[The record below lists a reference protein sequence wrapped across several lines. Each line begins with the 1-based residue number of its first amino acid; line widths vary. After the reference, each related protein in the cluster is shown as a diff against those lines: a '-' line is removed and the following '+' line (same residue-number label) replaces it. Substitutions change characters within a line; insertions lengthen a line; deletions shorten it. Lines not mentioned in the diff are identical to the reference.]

1 MDHLEGTECSH
12 FQQEGEDDRQAGTVV
27 EIKEEAK
34 LWSAAGAKHLAALV
48 VPQLRE

>member
-1 MDHLEGTECSH
+1 MLAFSTGC
-12 FQQEGEDDRQAGTVV
+12 TVV